1 MCEIFSCCDENK
13 QNDSQGGN
21 NLFKK
26 KREVHYL
33 STDMTYILFEYVI
46 RIVVILVKLSGVE
59 FFEDIKYKF
68 LSLLLLLHQCDN
80 NNLLEN

>member
-59 FFEDIKYKF
+59 FLKI
-68 LSLLLLLHQCDN
+68 LNVSSLFVITFTSVRQQ
-80 NNLLEN
+80 